1 MVNNILH
8 DLIIIGAGPAG
19 LSASIY
25 ASRFGV
31 KHLILAKEKG
41 GTIVWASEVENYPG
55 IASVSGVD
63 LAQKFLEH
71 AQKLGVKIENQE
83 VKKITQ
89 QNNIFQVITANNSLF
104 QTKSLIIATGTKR
117 RVLGVPGEK
126 EFLGKGVSYC
136 CTCDAAF
143 FKGKTAAVIGGANA
157 ACSGAIH
164 LSKFA
169 DKVYLIYRQ
178 SKLKAEE
185 AWLRDVMSL
194 KNVQIIYETQV
205 TEIKGKQSVEKIILD
220 KPFEGSRE
228 LTVSGVFVEVGGV
241 PLSEI
246 AKDLGIEIDRE
257 GYVITDKDM
266 ATNIPGIFCAGDLN
280 ALWRDLK
287 QIITANAEGAIA
299 AFGVYKY
306 LKGRT

>member
-1 MVNNILH
+1 MDTTY

-25 ASRFGV
+25 ASRFGI

-41 GTIVWASEVENYPG
+41 GTIVWASEIENYPG
-55 IASVSGVD
+55 IDSVSGVV
-63 LAQKFLEH
+63 LAQQFLEH
-71 AQKLGVKIENQE
+71 AQKLGAKIENQE
-83 VKKITQ
+83 VMKIIRQGNVFHVVT
-89 QNNIFQVITANNSLF
+89 TNNSLY
-104 QTKSLIIATGTKR
+104 QAKSLIIATGTKR
-117 RVLGVPGEK
+117 RELGVPGEK

-143 FKGKTAAVIGGANA
+143 FKGKTAAVVGGANA

-185 AWLRDVMSL
+185 AWLKDVLSL
-194 KNVQIIYETQV
+194 KNVQIIYETTV
-205 TEIKGKQSVEKIILD
+205 TEIKGKLSVEKIVLD
-220 KPFEGSRE
+220 KPFEGSNE
-228 LTVSGVFVEVGGV
+228 LAVSGVFVEVGGV

-246 AKDLGIEIDRE
+246 AKDLGIEIDE
-257 GYVITDKDM
+257 AGYVITDKNM
-266 ATNIPGIFCAGDLN
+266 VTKVAGIFCAGDLN
-280 ALWRDLK
+280 SFWRDLK
-287 QIITANAEGAIA
+287 QIITANAQGAIA

-306 LKGRT
+306 LKGR